1 MFSTFQRLVFIT
13 GLLSLAPLFGQTN
26 IAIGRPVS
34 ASAPTWSGQLA
45 SNLTDGNTANQS
57 HPLAASGTLG
67 FYYEIDLGSTKNLG
81 SVDLINRSGCCPE
94 RLSNY
99 RVEIRADNGGSAGAV
114 TWSADIRTDGSNSG
128 DGGRDN
134 VTASLDP
141 GRAMTGRYIRI
152 VNLSNDAYNPQI
164 AEVEAFEAPLP
175 VISFFN
181 VDQGNITATGD
192 PGLPTNAE
200 LSWTVTNADSV
211 SLDQGI
217 GTVSLTGQQ
226 TVMPSVT
233 TTYLLTAT
241 NSSGSISQS
250 VTIGVDEPVIAPV
263 LTEFMADN
271 ASSLEDQFGESPDWI
286 EIHNPNT
293 FDLSLSGYYLTDKAD
308 NLIQWTFPAG
318 ATIPGNGHL
327 VVFASGNDLTNPVEP
342 LHTNFSLS
350 SGGEYL
356 ALIGRDGSTKLTE
369 FEFPAQKQDFSYGL
383 EADGSTIGFFS
394 PATPGAVNGTSFSGF
409 VEDTKF
415 DISRGFYETPQTVS
429 ITTATPDAVI
439 RYTTNGDQPSENNG
453 TIYSSPI
460 TINSTTILRAMAYKA
475 GLAPTNVDTNTYL
488 FVDDVITSPEL
499 GETVTPQMQASLTAV
514 PSLSIVTPQT
524 INGTSEI
531 PASFEL
537 INPDGTPGFQENCGV
552 KNFGGAFT
560 NFDKKNF
567 RMYFRS
573 QYGASK
579 LRHPLFDGFDRGI
592 AATDT
597 FDQLNIR
604 SGSHDMVARGFYMSN
619 RFTDDTMLD
628 MGNINPHGRFMHLYL
643 NGKYWGVFHLRE
655 RWHADH
661 LTEYLGGPKEGY
673 EAINGNWNVGGW
685 ADSVAPAYD
694 GDGSAWER
702 IKTLALTSSPQNYDE
717 LSPYLD
723 MEHFIDYMI
732 MWMYGNSE
740 DEYRTVGPADVG
752 SGFKWFLNDADGYL
766 RPAGNRTGFASN
778 TPGVFGRSAGDGPG
792 SLFSL
797 LFKAGNPE
805 YRILLADRIHKHFFN
820 NGAMTP
826 ARTIARLSE
835 RCDEM
840 NSPFY
845 AEAARWNYRSHN
857 SWTSEKNNALNNI
870 LPGRTASALSQ
881 YRSAG
886 FYPATVAPVFNQHG
900 GDVPSGFN
908 LTLAEG
914 SGTMYYTIDGSD
926 PRLAGGGLNPAALP
940 FQSGGVSTTVI
951 AAGSDWKYLD
961 DGSNQGSN
969 WQTTTFDDTTWSSG
983 PAILGYGETGI
994 VTPVSFGPN
1003 PTQKHRTTYFRKT
1016 FPLLNTADILE
1027 ATIRVKRD
1035 DGAVVYLN
1043 GTEVG
1048 RTSMPSGP
1056 IDYLTFANTAPDDGR
1071 DFQTLTVPPTL
1082 FTEGANVIAVEVHQ
1096 SSAGSSDLQF
1106 DLELTVTRP
1115 ADGSSPLN
1123 MTDNM
1128 LVRARSLDNGNW
1140 SALNEAFFNVTT
1152 SLPVQA
1158 SEVFP
1163 SEIHYNPTGP
1173 DDSEFIEL
1181 HNQSGHAINLRGCYF
1196 SDGIDFTFPDNRD
1209 VALAPGER
1217 VLVVDSQFA
1226 IDATY
1231 GLDLPIVGVYRGNL
1245 NNGGETL
1252 TLMAPDGF
1260 TQLFSVTYDGADPW
1274 PEEADGDGS
1283 SLVLANPTNLDSA
1296 ASWRPSLAIGGTP
1309 GGSDS
1314 TTFSGDPDVD
1324 ADGDGVSAFGEY
1336 ALGTDDTIANDTD
1349 SLITFIINENSHW
1362 EFTFP
1367 QALTADDAIATVE
1380 ISNDLAA
1387 WNASTPVEAIL
1398 TKSWV
1403 ADGKLWRAYRST
1415 APTNGSSFFIR
1426 TKYQSSNQ

>member
-1 MFSTFQRLVFIT
+1 MNFRSFLFL
-13 GLLSLAPLFGQTN
+13 GLLLGSDHLLAQTN
-26 IAIGRPVS
+26 IALGRPVS
-34 ASAPTWSGQLA
+34 ASDATWSGQLP
-45 SNLTDGNTANQS
+45 SNLTDGNLSNQS

-67 FYYEIDLGSTKNLG
+67 FYYEIDLGTTRNLG
-81 SVDLINRSGCCPE
+81 SLDLVNRSGCCPE

-99 RVEIRADNGGSAGAV
+99 RVEIRANNGGSAGEV
-114 TWSADIRTDGSNSG
+114 NWSADIRTDGSNSG
-128 DGGRDN
+128 NGGRDTI
-134 VTASLDP
+134 TAALDP
-141 GRAMTGRYIRI
+141 GKAMSGRYIRV
-152 VNLSNDAYNPQI
+152 VNLSNAAYNPQI
-164 AEVEAFEAPLP
+164 AEIEAFEAPLP
-175 VISFFN
+175 VISFFK
-181 VDQGNITATGD
+181 VDNGNITATGD
-192 PGLPTNAE
+192 PGLPTSAE
-200 LSWTVTNADSV
+200 LSWSVTNAETV
-211 SLDQGI
+211 SLGQGI
-217 GTVSLTGQQ
+217 GPVPLTGQQ
-226 TVMPSVT
+226 AVMPSTT

-263 LTEFMADN
+263 FTEFMADN
-271 ASSLEDQFGESPDWI
+271 ASTLEDQFGESPDWI

-293 FDLSLSGYYLTDKAD
+293 FDLSLAGYHLTDRED
-308 NLIQWTFPAG
+308 NLTQWTFPAG
-318 ATIPGNGHL
+318 STVPGNGYL
-327 VVFASGNDLTNPVEP
+327 TVFASGANLTNPTEP
-342 LHTNFSLS
+342 LHTNFSLR

-356 ALIGRDGSTKLTE
+356 ALVDRDGIAILTD
-369 FEFPAQKQDFSYGL
+369 FTFPAQKQDFSYGL
-383 EADGSTIGFFS
+383 ETNGSIIGFFS
-394 PATPGAVNGTSFSGF
+394 PATPEAANGSSFAGF

-415 DISRGFYETPQTVS
+415 DISRGFYETPQSVS
-429 ITTATPDAVI
+429 ITTATPNATI
-439 RYTTNGDQPSENNG
+439 RYTTDGSQPSENNG
-453 TIYSSPI
+453 TTYTGPVTI
-460 TINSTTILRAMAYKA
+460 TTTTVLRAMAYKA
-475 GLAPTNVDTNTYL
+475 GLASTNVDTNTYL

-499 GETVTPQMQASLTAV
+499 GETVTPQLQASLTDV

-579 LRHPLFDGFDRGI
+579 LRHPLFEGFDRGI
-592 AATDT
+592 TATDT

-628 MGNINPHGRFMHLYL
+628 MGNINPHGRFMHLYI

-655 RWHADH
+655 RWNADH

-685 ADSVAPAYD
+685 ADSVAPPYD

-702 IKTLALTSSPQNYDE
+702 IKTLALTSSPQNFDE

-740 DEYRTVGPADVG
+740 DEYRTVGPSDVG

-766 RPAGNRTGFASN
+766 RSAGNRTGFASN
-778 TPGVFGRSAGDGPG
+778 TPGVFGRIAGDGPG

-805 YRILLADRIHKHFFN
+805 FRILLADRIHKHFFN
-820 NGAMTP
+820 DGAMTP
-826 ARTIARLSE
+826 ARTIARLAE

-840 NSPFY
+840 TSPFY
-845 AEAARWNYRSHN
+845 AETARWNYRSHN
-857 SWTSEKNNALNNI
+857 SWTSAKNNALNSI

-881 YRSAG
+881 YLSAG
-886 FYPATVAPVFNQHG
+886 FYPSTVAPVFSQHG

-908 LTLAEG
+908 LTLSDG
-914 SGTMYYTIDGSD
+914 SGTMYYTVDGSD
-926 PRLAGGGLNPAALP
+926 PRLKGGGLNPASLP
-940 FQSGGVSTTVI
+940 FEDGQITTTVI
-951 AAGSDWKYLD
+951 PQLSDWKYLD
-961 DGSNQGSN
+961 DGSNQGSA
-969 WQTTTFDDTTWSSG
+969 WQTTSFDDSTWPSG
-983 PAILGYGETGI
+983 PAILGYGESTI
-994 VTPVSFGPN
+994 ATTVSFGP
-1003 PTQKHRTTYFRKT
+1003 TSAQKFPTTYFRKT
-1016 FPLLNTADILE
+1016 ISLSDTAGITGG
-1027 ATIRVKRD
+1027 TIRIKRD

-1056 IDYLTFANTAPDDGR
+1056 IDYLTFANTASDDGR
-1071 DFQTLTVPPTL
+1071 DFQTLNVSNTL
-1082 FTEGANVIAVEVHQ
+1082 FIEGENIIAVEVHQ
-1096 SSAGSSDLQF
+1096 STAGSSDLQF
-1106 DLELTVTRP
+1106 DLELSITRP
-1115 ADGSSPLN
+1115 AEGSSPLN
-1123 MTDNM
+1123 MTENV

-1152 SLPVQA
+1152 SLPVQTA
-1158 SEVFP
+1158 EVFP
-1163 SEIHYNPTGP
+1163 SEIHYNPSGP

-1209 VALAPGER
+1209 IPVAPGQR
-1217 VLVVDSQFA
+1217 VLIVDSQFG

-1231 GLDLPIVGVYRGNL
+1231 GLGLPVVGVYRGNL

-1260 TQLFSVTYDGADPW
+1260 TELFSVTFDGADPW
-1274 PEEADGDGS
+1274 PEEADGDGM
-1283 SLVLANPTNLDSA
+1283 SLVLTNPNDFNSP
-1296 ASWRPSLAIGGTP
+1296 ASWRPSLEVGGNP

-1324 ADGDGVSAFGEY
+1324 ADGDGVSAYGEY
-1336 ALGTDDTIANDTD
+1336 ALGTDDSIANDAN
-1349 SLITFIINENSHW
+1349 SLTTFLINENGHW

-1367 QALTADDAIATVE
+1367 QALTADDAIASVE

-1387 WNASTPVEAIL
+1387 WNASTPVEASL

-1403 ADGKLWRAYRST
+1403 AERKLWRTYRST
-1415 APTNGSSFFIR
+1415 NPTNGNSFFIR
-1426 TKYQSSNQ
+1426 TKYRSLDR

>member
-1 MFSTFQRLVFIT
+1 MNFRSFLFL
-13 GLLSLAPLFGQTN
+13 GLLLGSDHLLAQTN
-26 IAIGRPVS
+26 IALGRPVS
-34 ASAPTWSGQLA
+34 ASDATWSGQLP
-45 SNLTDGNTANQS
+45 SNLTDGNLSNQS

-67 FYYEIDLGSTKNLG
+67 FYYEIDLGTTRNLG
-81 SVDLINRSGCCPE
+81 SLDLVNRSGCCPE

-99 RVEIRADNGGSAGAV
+99 RVEIRANNGGSAGEV
-114 TWSADIRTDGSNSG
+114 NWSADIRTDGSNSG
-128 DGGRDN
+128 NGGRDTI
-134 VTASLDP
+134 TAALDP
-141 GRAMTGRYIRI
+141 GKAMSGRYIRV
-152 VNLSNDAYNPQI
+152 VNLSNAAYNPQI
-164 AEVEAFEAPLP
+164 AEIEAFEAPLP
-175 VISFFN
+175 VISFFK
-181 VDQGNITATGD
+181 VDNGNITATGD
-192 PGLPTNAE
+192 PGLPTSAE
-200 LSWTVTNADSV
+200 LSWSVTNAETV
-211 SLDQGI
+211 SLGQGI
-217 GTVSLTGQQ
+217 GPVPLTGQQ
-226 TVMPSVT
+226 AVMPSTT

-263 LTEFMADN
+263 FTEFMADN
-271 ASSLEDQFGESPDWI
+271 ASTLEDQFGESPDWI

-293 FDLSLSGYYLTDKAD
+293 FDLSLAGYHLTDRED
-308 NLIQWTFPAG
+308 NLTQWTFPAG
-318 ATIPGNGHL
+318 STVPGNGYL
-327 VVFASGNDLTNPVEP
+327 TVFASGANLTNPTEP
-342 LHTNFSLS
+342 LHTNFSLR

-356 ALIGRDGSTKLTE
+356 ALVDRDGITILTD
-369 FEFPAQKQDFSYGL
+369 FTFPAQKQDFSYGL
-383 EADGSTIGFFS
+383 ETNGSIIGFFS
-394 PATPGAVNGTSFSGF
+394 PATPEAANGSSFAGF

-415 DISRGFYETPQTVS
+415 DISRGFYETPQSVS
-429 ITTATPDAVI
+429 ITTATPNATI
-439 RYTTNGDQPSENNG
+439 RYTTDGSQPSENNG
-453 TIYSSPI
+453 TTYTGPVTI
-460 TINSTTILRAMAYKA
+460 TTTTVLRAMAYKA
-475 GLAPTNVDTNTYL
+475 GLASTNVDTNTYL

-499 GETVTPQMQASLTAV
+499 GETVTPQLQASLTDV

-579 LRHPLFDGFDRGI
+579 LRHPLFEGFDRGI
-592 AATDT
+592 TATDT

-628 MGNINPHGRFMHLYL
+628 MGNINPHGRFMHLYI

-655 RWHADH
+655 RWNADH

-685 ADSVAPAYD
+685 ADSVAPPYD

-702 IKTLALTSSPQNYDE
+702 IKTLALTSSPQNFDE

-740 DEYRTVGPADVG
+740 DEYRTVGPSDVG

-766 RPAGNRTGFASN
+766 RSAGNRTGFASN

-805 YRILLADRIHKHFFN
+805 FRILLADRIHKHFFN
-820 NGAMTP
+820 DGAMTP
-826 ARTIARLSE
+826 ARTIARLAE

-840 NSPFY
+840 TSPFY
-845 AEAARWNYRSHN
+845 AETARWNYRSHN
-857 SWTSEKNNALNNI
+857 SWTSAKNNALNSI

-881 YRSAG
+881 YLSAG
-886 FYPATVAPVFNQHG
+886 FYPSTVAPVFSQHG

-908 LTLAEG
+908 LTLSDG
-914 SGTMYYTIDGSD
+914 SGTMYYTVDGSD
-926 PRLAGGGLNPAALP
+926 PRLKGGGLNPASLP
-940 FQSGGVSTTVI
+940 FEDGQITTTVI
-951 AAGSDWKYLD
+951 PQLSDWKYLD
-961 DGSNQGSN
+961 DGSNQGSA
-969 WQTTTFDDTTWSSG
+969 WQTTSFDDSTWPSG
-983 PAILGYGETGI
+983 PAILGYGESTI
-994 VTPVSFGPN
+994 ATTVSFGP
-1003 PTQKHRTTYFRKT
+1003 TSAQKFPTTYFRKT
-1016 FPLLNTADILE
+1016 ISLSDTAGITGG
-1027 ATIRVKRD
+1027 TIRIKRD

-1056 IDYLTFANTAPDDGR
+1056 IDYLTFANTASDDGR
-1071 DFQTLTVPPTL
+1071 DFQTLNVSNTL
-1082 FTEGANVIAVEVHQ
+1082 FIEGENIIAVEVHQ
-1096 SSAGSSDLQF
+1096 STAGSSDLQF
-1106 DLELTVTRP
+1106 DLELSITRP
-1115 ADGSSPLN
+1115 AEGSSPLN
-1123 MTDNM
+1123 MTENM

-1152 SLPVQA
+1152 SLPVQTA
-1158 SEVFP
+1158 EVFP
-1163 SEIHYNPTGP
+1163 SEIHYNPSGP

-1209 VALAPGER
+1209 IPVAPGQR
-1217 VLVVDSQFA
+1217 VLIVDSQFG

-1231 GLDLPIVGVYRGNL
+1231 GLGLPVVGVYRGNL

-1260 TQLFSVTYDGADPW
+1260 TELFSVTFDGADPW
-1274 PEEADGDGS
+1274 PEEADGDGM
-1283 SLVLANPTNLDSA
+1283 SLVLTNPNDFNSP
-1296 ASWRPSLAIGGTP
+1296 ASWRPSLEVGGNP

-1314 TTFSGDPDVD
+1314 TTFSGDPDVN
-1324 ADGDGVSAFGEY
+1324 ADGDGVSAYGEY
-1336 ALGTDDTIANDTD
+1336 ALGTDDSIANDAN
-1349 SLITFIINENSHW
+1349 SLTTFLINENGHW

-1367 QALTADDAIATVE
+1367 QALTADDAIASVE

-1387 WNASTPVEAIL
+1387 WNASTPVEASL

-1403 ADGKLWRAYRST
+1403 AERKLWRTYRST
-1415 APTNGSSFFIR
+1415 NPTNGNSFFIR
-1426 TKYQSSNQ
+1426 TKYRSLDR